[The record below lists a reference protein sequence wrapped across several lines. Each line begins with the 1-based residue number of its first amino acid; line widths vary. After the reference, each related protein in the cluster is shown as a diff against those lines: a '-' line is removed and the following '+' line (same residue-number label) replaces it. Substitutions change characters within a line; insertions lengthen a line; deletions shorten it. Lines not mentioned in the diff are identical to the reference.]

1 MAQSKTKTQLQAL
14 DELCLRMA
22 TLLHATQSHL
32 DTVAI
37 IETTRETALVR
48 TKVDE
53 ALMWLDRY
61 HSGVLDELHAKRYE

>member
-1 MAQSKTKTQLQAL
+1 MAQSKTKTQLQVL
-14 DELCLRMA
+14 DELCLK
-22 TLLHATQSHL
+22 TTILLHAAQSCL
-32 DTVAI
+32 DAMAI
-37 IETTRETALVR
+37 TETTRETALVR